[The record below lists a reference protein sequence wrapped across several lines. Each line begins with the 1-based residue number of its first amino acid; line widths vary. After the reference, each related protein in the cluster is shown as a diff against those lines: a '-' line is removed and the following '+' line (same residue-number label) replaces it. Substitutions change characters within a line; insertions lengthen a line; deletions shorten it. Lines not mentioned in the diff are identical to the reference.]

1 MVQELVGKI
10 NMDQYNNIYIQD
22 YLGLFEKTI
31 LPIITI
37 ITWPFF
43 ISTSLLLK
51 TTDFINDI
59 CRSNKDGN

>member
-1 MVQELVGKI
+1 
-10 NMDQYNNIYIQD
+10 MDQYNNIYIQD

-43 ISTSLLLK
+43 ITTSLLFK
-51 TTDFINDI
+51 ITNFINDV
-59 CRSNKDGN
+59 CWNRSNRNGLGRNS